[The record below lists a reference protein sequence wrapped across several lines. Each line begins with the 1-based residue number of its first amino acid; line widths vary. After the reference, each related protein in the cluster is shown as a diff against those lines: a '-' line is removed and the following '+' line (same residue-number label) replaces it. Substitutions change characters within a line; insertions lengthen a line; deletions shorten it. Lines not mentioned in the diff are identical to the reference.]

1 MDKRIVNAL
10 NTLCL
15 RYSMNFM
22 FVKSKFIDCDVGF
35 LKLANVRT
43 THGNNQGGESD
54 ELCVGIESRL
64 YGIAIHCFY
73 SYLGLT
79 FAFVAWGVGCL
90 GECDFCIIRGQFLV
104 GNRNL

>member
-15 RYSMNFM
+15 RYSMNFV
-22 FVKSKFIDCDVGF
+22 FVKSKFIECDVGF

-54 ELCVGIESRL
+54 ELCVGIQSRL
-64 YGIAIHCFY
+64 YGIAVHCFY

-79 FAFVAWGVGCL
+79 FAFVGGWLSRRV
-90 GECDFCIIRGQFLV
+90 QFLYHM
-104 GNRNL
+104 RAISRR